1 MRNIGERWK
10 AALICLLMMCGCQA
24 ELGAPATPTLRPTL
38 AIIPTLTSALSL
50 PTSAATAINYPL
62 FGTPLGLTT
71 QRADGDHLIGGIG
84 ALPDAPSIDIPVKGV
99 PMWVVGANTLN
110 GTVWLVVLEDGQRQF
125 FDISMD
131 GTVKELALDTT
142 QVHPPLTTPPAIFA
156 GPDGSQIIPSVPAA
170 PDASPLT
177 PPMMIGPKW
186 VYVTDKDGLSINYKT
201 LLDINA
207 LPDTR
212 LLTDEQ
218 GHVLVLSDP
227 TTAYPHGVLG
237 DRIEA
242 GSMTLVS
249 TSPEPT
255 IIRVIGAPEEMVF
268 ESIAPIWTDLNGDG
282 QREIIVT
289 ASDEKHGARI
299 MVYDEAGNIIAQSE
313 PLGEGFRWQH
323 VIAAGPFGP
332 KSEMEIA
339 TVRSPHVAG
348 TAQFYR
354 MNGTSLD
361 IVAQV
366 PGYASH
372 VINTRNLDMAAAG
385 DFDGDGRIELL
396 TPTQNVK
403 ALAAVQHADSGG
415 REIWRISLNATLTS
429 NLAGLTLPNGQMLLG
444 AGLSSG
450 VLRVWGIGSS
460 Q

>member
-1 MRNIGERWK
+1 MRSIGERWK

-24 ELGAPATPTLRPTL
+24 EPGAPATPTLRPTL

-50 PTSAATAINYPL
+50 PTSAATAINYPP

-71 QRADGDHLIGGIG
+71 QRADGNHLISGIG
-84 ALPDAPSIDIPVKGV
+84 KLPDAPSIDIPVKGV
-99 PMWVVGANTLN
+99 PLWIIGAKTLS
-110 GTVWLVVLEDGQRQF
+110 GIVWLVVLEDGQRQF
-125 FDISMD
+125 FAISID
-131 GTVKELALDTT
+131 GTVREVALDPT
-142 QVHPPLTTPPAIFA
+142 QVHPPLTTPPTVFA
-156 GPDGSQIIPSVPAA
+156 GPDDSQIIPSIPAA
-170 PDASPLT
+170 PNASPFT

-186 VYVTDKDGLSINYKT
+186 LYVTDKGGLSIDYKT
-201 LLDINA
+201 LLDVNA

-212 LLTDEQ
+212 LLIDEQ
-218 GHVLVLSDP
+218 GRVLILSDP
-227 TTAYPHGVLG
+227 TTAYPHGALG
-237 DRIEA
+237 DSIEA

-255 IIRVIGAPEEMVF
+255 IIRVIGAPKGMVF

-282 QREIIVT
+282 QREIIIT

-299 MVYDEAGNIIAQSE
+299 IVYDEAGNILAQSE

-332 KSEMEIA
+332 KGEMEIA
-339 TVRSPHVAG
+339 SVRSPHIAG

-354 MNGTSLD
+354 MNGTNLD

-385 DFDGDGRIELL
+385 DIDGDGRIELL
-396 TPTQNVK
+396 TPTQNLK

-429 NLAGLTLPNGQMLLG
+429 NLAGVTLSDGQMLIG
-444 AGLSSG
+444 AGLSPG
-450 VLRVWGIGSS
+450 VLRVWGVGSS